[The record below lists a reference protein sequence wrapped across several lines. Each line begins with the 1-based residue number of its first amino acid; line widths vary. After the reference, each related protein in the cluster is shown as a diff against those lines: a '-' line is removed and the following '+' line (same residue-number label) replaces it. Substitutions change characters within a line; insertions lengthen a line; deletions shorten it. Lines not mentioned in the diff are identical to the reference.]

1 MAIKG
6 LWQLI
11 KLVFKPFIALALFVF
26 KPIAL
31 KIYKYYLLI
40 KSRLDKSPL
49 LKSKIG
55 LVFYNR
61 YLMHVIL
68 LIITLTVA
76 STNIL
81 QANEVKREDV
91 AKKSNLYKLVSPEEL
106 SFTEDEIV
114 EKANFQEKK
123 QKSYIDTSGVAVA
136 NIPELTKK
144 EATQEIAMLGNA
156 SALTSAAVLEGGYSK
171 KRAETTA
178 YEVQSGDT
186 ISTIAEQFGLKVSTL
201 YWANKMSSNTTLK
214 PGYTMTIPTGD
225 GTLHKVA
232 DSDTLDKIIEKYKGD
247 KEETILLND
256 IDSDELIVVGTEILV
271 AGGTPPPPPAPV
283 AKTPSSSIGSSS
295 WSGFFNPTD
304 DFNVTGGTLNWPSAC
319 RSVSQG
325 VRWGHVAI
333 DINCAHGTGIYAA
346 ESGTVTVI
354 PNRGNGYGNYI
365 IINHGN
371 GMSTLYAHLSGFAV
385 NSGQYVSR
393 GQQIGYEG
401 STGWSTGP
409 HLHFEVMDGGAKQ
422 NPWGYL

>member
-1 MAIKG
+1 VIKP
-6 LWQLI
+6 
-11 KLVFKPFIALALFVF
+11 LV
-26 KPIAL
+26 L

-40 KSRLDKSPL
+40 KNKLDKSPL
-49 LKSKIG
+49 LKSKVG

-61 YLMHVIL
+61 YLIHVL
-68 LIITLTVA
+68 LIVIALTVA

-114 EKANFQEKK
+114 EKANFKDKK
-123 QKSYIDTSGVAVA
+123 KKNYIDTSGVAVT
-136 NIPELTKK
+136 NIPALTEK
-144 EATQEIAMLGNA
+144 ETTTEIAMLGDA
-156 SALTSAAVLEGGYSK
+156 SALTSTAVLEGGYSK
-171 KRAETTA
+171 KRAETLA

-186 ISTIAEQFGLKVSTL
+186 ISTIAAQFGLKVSTL
-201 YWANKMSSNTTLK
+201 YWANHMSSSTTLK

-232 DSDTLDKIIEKYKGD
+232 DGDTLDKIIAKYKGD

-256 IDSDELIVVGTEILV
+256 IGNDELLVVGTEILV
-271 AGGTPPPPPAPV
+271 AGGTPPPPPPPP

-295 WSGFFNPTD
+295 WGAFWQPTNNS
-304 DFNVTGGTLNWPSAC
+304 NVTGGTLNWPSAC
-319 RSVSQG
+319 RSISQNP
-325 VRWGHVAI
+325 RWGHIAI
-333 DINCAHGTGIYAA
+333 DINCSSGTGIYAA

-371 GMSTLYAHLSGFAV
+371 GMTTLYGHLSGFAV
-385 NSGQYVSR
+385 SNGQWVSR

-401 STGWSTGP
+401 STGWSSGP
-409 HLHFEVMDGGAKQ
+409 HLHFEVMVNGAKQ
-422 NPWGYL
+422 NPWSYL